1 MAAKPLTAAE
11 AKWVKDLQAVLNK
24 CPSKRMIAFTIGD
37 NDVTI
42 YDRSLC
48 RQIDE
53 LTMRGNVEVGQ
64 AVDDLGA
71 EIASIHFP
79 FPVQSTAG

>member
-1 MAAKPLTAAE
+1 MSAKPLTAAE
-11 AKWVKDLQAVLNK
+11 ANWVKDLQAVLNK

-42 YDRSLC
+42 YDRSFSPKV
-48 RQIDE
+48 DE
-53 LTMRGNVEVGQ
+53 LTMRGGTEVGQ
-64 AVDDLGA
+64 AVDELGA
-71 EIASIHFP
+71 EIASIRFP